1 MKSKK
6 DLPKISF
13 ITPNFN
19 DGDTIGQMIDSIMDQ
34 DYPNIEQIVVDDGSK
49 DKSLEVLKKKEKQY
63 KNLKVIKG
71 RHKGACFA
79 RNLGAKEAT
88 GDYVSFLPAD
98 AILYPGVVRTWMN
111 HLMDSDADFLY
122 GGYRFVH
129 ELGGASAMDY
139 MGEPFDEYA
148 LTVTNYIDGSFPL
161 KKKLF
166 DKMGGW
172 DVAIKSLQDWDFWL
186 NAVINH
192 KAKGLYIP
200 EIFFETTLP
209 HKGGLSDDSHNNW
222 IERTKTIKK
231 KYGIPER
238 EICVTSPGAGFHGKR
253 VAKLLE
259 GDYKENPAH
268 KPHKH
273 DLIYLLGLYPS
284 IIEHC
289 TSVFIG
295 HKGLRVVHWIG
306 SDILQLQSLSAHH
319 KQIIVDWVKNNV
331 DVNLTEFKQTQNEL
345 KALGINSKILPLPP
359 GKFYP
364 VTPFPKKFTVAV
376 YMPLVNQE
384 GYLPEFV
391 DRITKKCRSVE
402 FKFFGNPEQLGRKGN
417 VEYLGRLNEKQMETL
432 ISESSCLMRML
443 PHDGLSI
450 SVEEFLCAGRRVITN
465 IPHIKGAFN
474 AKLDIDATIEEINK
488 VKKFKEPDEANAKYW
503 RSKLSHKKYKK
514 FFDNL
519 LAYDPKDYWEERA
532 ICWDDI
538 EQKYNSQLIDEKAVV
553 KQIKKLKPK
562 SILDLGCGN
571 GNWAK
576 VIKKHFPDIE
586 YLGVDISKRMVNLAS
601 ANVPDAD
608 FEVADARNLANF
620 SRKFDLVFAYTC
632 FLHVPQDDMPSVA
645 RGLGKVSDKLLMV
658 EPTKEPPPPQ
668 GHRQLPPEMITEIEK
683 GNVILHPKAIM
694 IHDYDKYFKI
704 TKRIDLKQRNLMVAD
719 L

>member
-1 MKSKK
+1 
-6 DLPKISF
+6 
-13 ITPNFN
+13 
-19 DGDTIGQMIDSIMDQ
+19 
-34 DYPNIEQIVVDDGSK
+34 
-49 DKSLEVLKKKEKQY
+49 
-63 KNLKVIKG
+63 
-71 RHKGACFA
+71 
-79 RNLGAKEAT
+79 
-88 GDYVSFLPAD
+88 
-98 AILYPGVVRTWMN
+98 
-111 HLMDSDADFLY
+111 
-122 GGYRFVH
+122 
-129 ELGGASAMDY
+129 
-139 MGEPFDEYA
+139 
-148 LTVTNYIDGSFPL
+148 
-161 KKKLF
+161 
-166 DKMGGW
+166 
-172 DVAIKSLQDWDFWL
+172 
-186 NAVINH
+186 
-192 KAKGLYIP
+192 
-200 EIFFETTLP
+200 
-209 HKGGLSDDSHNNW
+209 
-222 IERTKTIKK
+222 
-231 KYGIPER
+231 
-238 EICVTSPGAGFHGKR
+238 
-253 VAKLLE
+253 
-259 GDYKENPAH
+259 
-268 KPHKH
+268 
-273 DLIYLLGLYPS
+273 
-284 IIEHC
+284 
-289 TSVFIG
+289 
-295 HKGLRVVHWIG
+295 
-306 SDILQLQSLSAHH
+306 
-319 KQIIVDWVKNNV
+319 
-331 DVNLTEFKQTQNEL
+331 
-345 KALGINSKILPLPP
+345 
-359 GKFYP
+359 
-364 VTPFPKKFTVAV
+364 
-376 YMPLVNQE
+376 
-384 GYLPEFV
+384 
-391 DRITKKCRSVE
+391 VE